1 MSCTSFISIFLLLYY
16 VFCKSLSFFS
26 KCLDNLYFINT
37 GSPIHS
43 RHLLHFYYF
52 EINDFLLLGAPH
64 EISRKQNFIH
74 HLYVEIT
81 LIIKII
87 NGQKLQLHSLVCIY
101 LPCTALFQKNMLL
114 DLVLK
119 VRLNQCL
126 FCTMAKIL
134 AGG

>member
-1 MSCTSFISIFLLLYY
+1 MSCTSFIAIFLLLYY

-26 KCLDNLYFINT
+26 KCLDNLYFINM

-43 RHLLHFYYF
+43 RHSLYFYYF
-52 EINDFLLLGAPH
+52 EINDFLLLDAPH
-64 EISRKQNFIH
+64 EIPRKQNFIL

-87 NGQKLQLHSLVCIY
+87 NGQKLYSLVCIY
-101 LPCTALFQKNMLL
+101 LPCTTLFQKNMLL

-134 AGG
+134 SGG